1 MEGNASEPSPKSI
14 HGPVSSQA
22 FPLPMPT
29 WSSTLQT
36 ADRAEAS
43 LTTGMN
49 EKEFNDCVDAHS
61 DAIFRFIA
69 RQCRNAEDARD
80 VVQNAF
86 QVLWLKRHDVHPDKV
101 KGYLFRVAYNDMI
114 DGIRKQK
121 RVSLVENHDETLPG
135 DPGEGYTGLKEVLDA
150 ALNTLPEIQRSVV
163 LLRDYEGYAYRE
175 IGEITGLSEAQVK
188 VYIYRAR
195 KHLQKVLG
203 SVEKHS

>member
-1 MEGNASEPSPKSI
+1 
-14 HGPVSSQA
+14 
-22 FPLPMPT
+22 MPT
-29 WSSTLQT
+29 WSPPQPAAER
-36 ADRAEAS
+36 ADKRLS
-43 LTTGMN
+43 PGMN
-49 EKEFNDCVDAHS
+49 EKEFNDCVNAYS
-61 DAIFRFIA
+61 DAVFRFIA

-86 QVLWLKRHDVHPDKV
+86 QVLWLKRNEVHPDKV
-101 KGYLFRVAYNDMI
+101 KAYLFRVAYNDMI

-121 RVSLVENHDETLPG
+121 RVSLVDHHDETLPG

-175 IGEITGLSEAQVK
+175 IGEVTGLSEAQVK

-195 KHLQKVLG
+195 KHLQQVLG
-203 SVEKHS
+203 SVEKHR